1 MFPGSSSRCV
11 LFPSLISLSRPSA
24 CVELMLEC
32 ACTQVYNRK
41 PIPQDLLASIRC
53 PVLILRG
60 GDDHIVCP
68 LEACEMWQRC
78 VPLSLS
84 HTSLVRCFS
93 RSELTLV
100 LPPPLRPSSP
110 SPSPSLRPH
119 PPLPSRSR
127 LLDRSSFVHAR
138 GPVMIH
144 AISSAPG
151 LISLSDSNIV
161 NRIILQ
167 FVQRSITAGK

>member
-1 MFPGSSSRCV
+1 
-11 LFPSLISLSRPSA
+11 
-24 CVELMLEC
+24 MLEC

-100 LPPPLRPSSP
+100 PPPPPRPSSLAL
-110 SPSPSLRPH
+110 SPTSSAPA
-119 PPLPSRSR
+119 SRSR
-127 LLDRSSFVHAR
+127 LLDRSSFVNAR